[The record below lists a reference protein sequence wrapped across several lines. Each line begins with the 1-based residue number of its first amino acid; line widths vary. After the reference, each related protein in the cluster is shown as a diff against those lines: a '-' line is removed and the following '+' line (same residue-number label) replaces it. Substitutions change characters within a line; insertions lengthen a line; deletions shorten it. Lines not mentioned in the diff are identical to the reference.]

1 MLIEVAR
8 ALGCTMDGDDV
19 PSPVDLNDPQDA
31 REWERTAQARPGRGE
46 IFEAFARELGALGR
60 RPLAVLELG
69 SGPGFLAAHLLGAIP
84 GLALTL
90 LDFSAVMHALA
101 GARLGSYA
109 DRVIYVERDFKQPSW
124 CDGLGPFDA
133 VITNQAVHELRHKR
147 HAATLHAA
155 VKGVLKPGAPYFVSD
170 HCFSPGFGNER
181 LNMTLTEHREAL
193 FDAGFSE
200 ARLVAAAG
208 TLVMYRAT

>member
-1 MLIEVAR
+1 
-8 ALGCTMDGDDV
+8 
-19 PSPVDLNDPQDA
+19 
-31 REWERTAQARPGRGE
+31 
-46 IFEAFARELGALGR
+46 
-60 RPLAVLELG
+60 LAVLELG
-69 SGPGFLAAHLLGAIP
+69 SGPGFLAGHLLGAVP

-90 LDFSAVMHALA
+90 LDFSAAMHALA

-124 CDGLGPFDA
+124 RDGLGPFDA

-155 VKGVLKPGAPYFVSD
+155 VQGVLKPGAPYFVSD
-170 HCFSPGFGNER
+170 HRFSPGFGNER

-200 ARLVAAAG
+200 ATLVATAG